1 MARALTH
8 RVGVPRATPQAIGRV
23 YGELWRTR
31 GALEA
36 EAARQ
41 AGRRVNLA
49 CKAEVTTALA
59 QVRGTVEE
67 KANVA
72 MLKRLAASGSILAA
86 LALEHRHITD
96 LMRHHVALRRHVVPG
111 RGESAGVAVA
121 FPRTRQASCVS
132 GRLHYADGGFNPQL
146 LPKAPFVVRM
156 AALAASARSLHD
168 RAAVG
173 LLPVA
178 AQQGAGAGVV
188 DVLVLDGTF
197 GRKDDGGDGVGSCV
211 AHADADDVAARV
223 LTQPDEHAAR
233 APRARRGARNP
244 PLPRGAH
251 VARLELNAPVL
262 TMAECRVLLPPAAAA
277 DGRAGCEARERSLAE
292 VWGYSPERAA
302 EVHVAF
308 VTFDG
313 RPPAGSP
320 ALAANRA
327 ADDTETV
334 DGGGTMEGEARAPA
348 RADEADAIA
357 LADAGGTQPQHG
369 ARAPAV
375 PWPADKVHAL
385 SLYACAEATDWAVS
399 GDAGARAPDGA
410 PPGAFERTHPPRGA
424 LVVRPSARVRVC
436 LRECVRARPGCVL
449 VTADYR
455 NAELTIAAHFALD
468 RKLAHALSGERD
480 PFETIAL
487 LLRKPPSDSRVHRE
501 ERDAAKGACYC
512 VLYGGGSR
520 DAEARVFDAFPA
532 VSALIARLQRSC
544 AQPGAAVRTL
554 CGRRRVF
561 TEQERR
567 DSGLLRRRALNALCQ
582 GSVADLIKLAMLAN
596 DDLEERLTA
605 ATGAPAR
612 ARLLMHVHDELIYEV
627 GPVELLERRGAC
639 IAAER
644 DLLGLAVTGIV
655 DGMTGAGARAA
666 LSLPLRVSVKVGATW
681 GGAAPYTL
689 PRATSEVTVGG
700 ACQ

>member
-1 MARALTH
+1 
-8 RVGVPRATPQAIGRV
+8 
-23 YGELWRTR
+23 
-31 GALEA
+31 
-36 EAARQ
+36 
-41 AGRRVNLA
+41 
-49 CKAEVTTALA
+49 
-59 QVRGTVEE
+59 
-67 KANVA
+67 
-72 MLKRLAASGSILAA
+72 
-86 LALEHRHITD
+86 
-96 LMRHHVALRRHVVPG
+96 
-111 RGESAGVAVA
+111 
-121 FPRTRQASCVS
+121 
-132 GRLHYADGGFNPQL
+132 
-146 LPKAPFVVRM
+146 
-156 AALAASARSLHD
+156 
-168 RAAVG
+168 
-173 LLPVA
+173 
-178 AQQGAGAGVV
+178 
-188 DVLVLDGTF
+188 
-197 GRKDDGGDGVGSCV
+197 
-211 AHADADDVAARV
+211 
-223 LTQPDEHAAR
+223 
-233 APRARRGARNP
+233 
-244 PLPRGAH
+244 
-251 VARLELNAPVL
+251 
-262 TMAECRVLLPPAAAA
+262 MAECRVLLPPAAAA

-410 PPGAFERTHPPRGA
+410 PDGAFERTHPPRGA